1 MTLRQFITGPIF
13 LLLYAIVS
21 PLKWVLMVA
30 FINVL
35 KLHTWI
41 CTNLNKTLNIEP

>member
-1 MTLRQFITGPIF
+1 MKLKNIITGPIF

-21 PLKWVLMVA
+21 PLKWALMVA